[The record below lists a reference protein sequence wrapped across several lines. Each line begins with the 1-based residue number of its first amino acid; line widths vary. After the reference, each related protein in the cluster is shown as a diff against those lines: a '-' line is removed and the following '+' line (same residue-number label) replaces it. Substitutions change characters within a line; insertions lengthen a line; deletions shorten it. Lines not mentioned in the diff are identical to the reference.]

1 MANKN
6 ANKKCVY
13 KINENCKP
21 RRNKRIPMFESFLES
36 KYCVD
41 FSLVDNKKYKL
52 TADIVS
58 QDGTVLAKAGD
69 TVIYKDGMGT
79 FGNAVESFVSDCG
92 SFVTGDDQNLQPE
105 VLLSNGVVTDPI
117 NDLKKEP
124 IAPIVQA
131 IAECRAIT
139 KRVSRKVYE
148 DLTPEQKKKYED
160 AHSKMSD
167 EEINKLNTEVDQL
180 EQDAVAA
187 GEAQDWKKMRS
198 IYKKSLEK
206 YRKATGGEDP
216 EWYQGEDP
224 YADMVSESIS
234 PEQKAKYEAKKAKLS
249 DEDIQKITAEIDNI
263 EQEAMDLQ
271 EAGKENEIPAL
282 YKRALEKY
290 RTITGGEDPEWYD
303 ESLDESDEFSMEDIS
318 EDDANASIAED
329 IVEKDELKEMLTAAG
344 IEDAT
349 ADTITA
355 ALPADKEDV
364 SMIDVVKAVIAE
376 DVPIADANKVIDAL
390 AGTAVA
396 VGTEAKESEEGT
408 AVNEAAKAKIKG
420 KIMESLKKHY
430 RKSVFE
436 KRYKGKK

>member
-41 FSLVDNKKYKL
+41 FSLIDNKKYKL

-58 QDGTVLAKAGD
+58 QDGVVLAKAGD
-69 TVIYKDGMGT
+69 TIIYKDGMGT
-79 FGNAVESFVSDCG
+79 FGNKVESFVTDCG
-92 SFVTGDDQNLQPE
+92 SFVTNDDQNLQPE

-117 NDLKKEP
+117 NDLKKDP
-124 IAPIVQA
+124 TAPIVQA
-131 IAECRAIT
+131 ISECRKIT
-139 KRVSRKVYE
+139 KKVSSKIYE
-148 DLTPEQKKKYED
+148 ELTPEQKKKYED

-167 EEINKLNTEVDQL
+167 EEINKLNDEIDKL
-180 EQDAVAA
+180 EQDAMAA

-206 YRKATGGEDP
+206 YRKATGGNDP
-216 EWYQGEDP
+216 EWYEGEDP

-249 DEDIQKITAEIDNI
+249 DEDIQKITAEIDSI
-263 EQEAMDLQ
+263 EQKAMDLQ
-271 EAGKENEIPAL
+271 EAGKESEIPAL
-282 YKRALEKY
+282 YKKALEKY

-303 ESLDESDEFSMEDIS
+303 ESLDESDDFSIEDIS
-318 EDDANASIAED
+318 EDDATASISED

-344 IEDAT
+344 VEDAT

-364 SMIDVVKAVIAE
+364 SMVDVVKAVIAE
-376 DVPIADANKVIDAL
+376 DVPLEDANKVIDAL
-390 AGTAVA
+390 AGGAVEA
-396 VGTEAKESEEGT
+396 GTEDGSA
-408 AVNEAAKAKIKG
+408 AVNESAKAKIKG
-420 KIMESLKKHY
+420 KLMESLKKCY

-436 KRYKGKK
+436 KRYKGSKK

>member
-41 FSLVDNKKYKL
+41 FSLIDNKKYKL

-58 QDGTVLAKAGD
+58 QDGVVLAKAGD
-69 TVIYKDGMGT
+69 TIIYKDGMGT
-79 FGNAVESFVSDCG
+79 FGNKVESFVTDCG
-92 SFVTGDDQNLQPE
+92 SFVTNDDQNLQPE
-105 VLLSNGVVTDPI
+105 VLLSNGVVTDPV
-117 NDLKKEP
+117 NDLKKDP
-124 IAPIVQA
+124 TAPIVQA
-131 IAECRAIT
+131 ISECRKIT
-139 KRVSRKVYE
+139 KRVSRKIYE
-148 DLTPEQKKKYED
+148 ELTPEQKKKYED

-167 EEINKLNTEVDQL
+167 EEINKLNDEIDKL
-180 EQDAVAA
+180 EQDAMAA

-206 YRKATGGEDP
+206 YRKATGGNDP
-216 EWYQGEDP
+216 EWYEGEDP

-249 DEDIQKITAEIDNI
+249 DEEIEKITAEIDSI
-263 EQEAMDLQ
+263 EQKAMDLQ
-271 EAGKENEIPAL
+271 EAGKESEIPAL
-282 YKRALEKY
+282 YKKALEKY

-303 ESLDESDEFSMEDIS
+303 ESLDESDDFSIEDIS
-318 EDDANASIAED
+318 EDDATASISED
-329 IVEKDELKEMLTAAG
+329 IVEKDELKEMLIAAG
-344 IEDAT
+344 VEDAT

-376 DVPIADANKVIDAL
+376 DVPLEDANKVIDAL
-390 AGTAVA
+390 AGGAVEA
-396 VGTEAKESEEGT
+396 GTEDES
-408 AVNEAAKAKIKG
+408 AVVNESAKAKIKG
-420 KIMESLKKHY
+420 KLMESLKKCY

-436 KRYKGKK
+436 KRYKGSKK